1 MNIKVFIDLKI
12 FAHKSLNPR
21 LIHMKLT
28 CLRRWYDLEQNKM
41 IWIIATGPTISVDI
55 VMNSRLVYIE
65 ERQLS
70 YNHEFCVFVFL
81 YASMQNFFK
90 KSFLKCYSEVQIFNK
105 AAIFPVH
112 LNLKFLL
119 TIINTTEKKKK
130 K

>member
-1 MNIKVFIDLKI
+1 MV
-12 FAHKSLNPR
+12 
-21 LIHMKLT
+21 
-28 CLRRWYDLEQNKM
+28 
-41 IWIIATGPTISVDI
+41 WIIATGPTISVDI

-70 YNHEFCVFVFL
+70 YNHEFSYMLQCKTYL
-81 YASMQNFFK
+81 
-90 KSFLKCYSEVQIFNK
+90 KSHSLKFYSKVQIFNK